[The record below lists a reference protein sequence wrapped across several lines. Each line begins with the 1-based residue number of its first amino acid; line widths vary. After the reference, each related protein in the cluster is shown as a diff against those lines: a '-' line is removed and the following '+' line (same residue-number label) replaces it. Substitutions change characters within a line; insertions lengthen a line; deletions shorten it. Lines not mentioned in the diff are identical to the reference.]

1 MLRPLPPDPPP
12 LPSPP
17 LPLLTRPPIMGR
29 YGPFPTAAGD
39 GGGCLP
45 LPIVAAE
52 GALAVVDGAI
62 ATAAFVQVCLFDLVS
77 RVFLLRL

>member
-1 MLRPLPPDPPP
+1 
-12 LPSPP
+12 
-17 LPLLTRPPIMGR
+17 MGR

-62 ATAAFVQVCLFDLVS
+62 ATAAFVQDKERRSTGHLCLIICLFQLKQDKPD
-77 RVFLLRL
+77 